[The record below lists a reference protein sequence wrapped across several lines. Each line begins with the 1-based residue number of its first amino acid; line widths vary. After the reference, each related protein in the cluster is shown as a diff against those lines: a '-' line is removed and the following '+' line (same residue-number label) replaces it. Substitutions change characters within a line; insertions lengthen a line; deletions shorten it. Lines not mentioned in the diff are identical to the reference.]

1 MLANYINYSRIL
13 ESYFGVDSEK
23 ESLSRETMLPT
34 VYGIEPYSRFDER
47 SRITSLLPKDFGI
60 SPSSS
65 L

>member
-1 MLANYINYSRIL
+1 MLANYINYSRIF
-13 ESYFGVDSEK
+13 ESYLGVDSER
-23 ESLSRETMLPT
+23 ESFSRETMFPT
-34 VYGIEPYSRFDER
+34 VSGIELYSRFDER